1 MATRLVIGGGSPL
14 RGEVQVSAAKNAALP
29 AMAASLLTAQPVMLE
44 NVPALADV
52 ATMRKLLE
60 RLGAETFAEP
70 GGATRLQVARVSSHE
85 APYDLVSTMRASVV
99 VLGPLLA
106 RTGVARV
113 ALPGGCAIG
122 GRGGRPIDQ
131 HLKGLARLGADI
143 VIENGYVEARAS
155 RLKGARITT
164 DLVTV
169 TGTENLMMAATLAEG
184 VTVLENA
191 AREPEVAD
199 LARLLTAMG
208 ARIEGAGTE
217 RIEIEGVNELGGARH
232 RIIPDRIEAGTLL
245 VAGTI
250 TGGDVTL
257 TGAAPR
263 HMTAILAKLEEC
275 GAALTVDGDRIRCVG
290 PARPEAADLITSPFP
305 GFPTDMQGQMM
316 ALLGLAGGGLAGGI
330 SKITETIFENRFM
343 HAAELCRMGAR
354 IETEGATA
362 VVRGVPA
369 YQGAQVMA
377 TDLRASA
384 SLVLAGLAARGTT
397 EVSRVYHLDRGYEAL
412 EKKLQSLG
420 ARIWRVR

>member
-1 MATRLVIGGGSPL
+1 MATRLVIEGGSPL

-29 AMAASLLTAQPVMLE
+29 AMAASLLTAQPVLLE

-52 ATMRKLLE
+52 VTMRRLLGT
-60 RLGAETFAEP
+60 LGAEISVES
-70 GGATRLQVARVSSHE
+70 GGATRLEVKRVTSHE
-85 APYDLVSTMRASVV
+85 APYELVSTMRASVV

-143 VIENGYVEARAS
+143 TIQNGYVEARAS

-169 TGTENLMMAATLAEG
+169 TGTENLMMAASLAEG

-199 LARLLTAMG
+199 LARLLIAMG

-217 RIEIEGVNELGGARH
+217 RIEIEGVPELGGARH

-245 VAGTI
+245 IAGAI
-250 TGGDVTL
+250 SGGDVTI

-263 HMTAILAKLEEC
+263 HMTAALAKLEEC

-290 PARPEAADLITSPFP
+290 PERPRPADIITSPFP
-305 GFPTDMQGQMM
+305 GFPTDMQGQVM
-316 ALLGLAGGGLAGGI
+316 ALLGLADGV

-343 HAAELCRMGAR
+343 HAAELCRMGAL
-354 IETEGATA
+354 IDTEGSIA
-362 VVRGVPA
+362 VVRGVDA
-369 YQGAQVMA
+369 YQGAPVMA

-420 ARIWRVR
+420 ARITRVK

>member
-1 MATRLVIGGGSPL
+1 MATRLVIEGGSPL
-14 RGEVQVSAAKNAALP
+14 AGEVQASAAKNAALP
-29 AMAASLLTAQPVMLE
+29 AMAAALLTAQPVILE

-52 ATMRKLLE
+52 VTMRKLLE
-60 RLGAETFAEP
+60 RLGAETTAES

-106 RTGVARV
+106 RTGTARV

-143 VIENGYVEARAS
+143 IIENGYVEARAS

-169 TGTENLMMAATLAEG
+169 TGTENLMMAAALAEG

-208 ARIEGAGTE
+208 ARIEGAGSE
-217 RIEIEGVNELGGARH
+217 RIEIEGVPELGGARH

-245 VAGTI
+245 VAGAI

-290 PARPEAADLITSPFP
+290 PARPQACDIITSPFP

-316 ALLGLAGGGLAGGI
+316 ALLGLTGGL

-362 VVRGVPA
+362 VVRGVAA

-397 EVSRVYHLDRGYEAL
+397 VVSRVYHLDRGYEAL

-420 ARIWRVR
+420 ARIKRVA